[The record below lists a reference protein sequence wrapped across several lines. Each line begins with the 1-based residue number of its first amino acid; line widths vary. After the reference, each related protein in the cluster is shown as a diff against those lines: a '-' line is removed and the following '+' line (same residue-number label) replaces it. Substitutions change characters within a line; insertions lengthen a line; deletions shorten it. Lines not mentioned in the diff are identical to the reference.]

1 MDESN
6 VNVINILLGRFFF
19 FIFVKCRID
28 IRIDF
33 NKFCEKSSSF
43 SLFIRSQ
50 KLFWKDISFQLYTM
64 FEIDTKNILT
74 AFYNLFSIFNRIQ
87 KVTLMM
93 FNAAL
98 HKTLVFF
105 SFFSF
110 FFFSSSQDFTT
121 EIVSDSRNSD
131 ECTSKICKISY

>member
-19 FIFVKCRID
+19 SSSLNVELTSALILTSFVK
-28 IRIDF
+28 
-33 NKFCEKSSSF
+33 KSSSF
-43 SLFIRSQ
+43 SHFIRSQ

-98 HKTLVFF
+98 HKTLGFF